1 MEEANR
7 VGGTASSTHH
17 EDADG
22 AHRSDAAV
30 TIECDRCTLQGTS
43 ACRGCI
49 VSFVLDRAPGDAVIL
64 DADEARAL
72 RVLADAGL
80 VPRSRFEATG

>member
-1 MEEANR
+1 MDLQPIDAN
-7 VGGTASSTHH
+7 
-17 EDADG
+17 DD
-22 AHRSDAAV
+22 SDVAV
-30 TIECDRCTLQGTS
+30 TIECDRCALRSTA
-43 ACRGCI
+43 ACRGCL

-80 VPRSRFEATG
+80 VPPSRFEAAS